1 VNILNL
7 IYISLKEQCY
17 LLLIRIIFKKNIEM
31 ITKSL
36 GKMLFMNRKSSVYR
50 NMIEQLMMNVS
61 DIFDKPV
68 MDVDVD
74 EAMELIGKTLGASRA
89 YIFMLKSNGS
99 VEKKKIENLHEW
111 CADGI
116 EPDCNIMLDVYS
128 TELPWWMNKLAYKQT
143 INLNDVKNLPM
154 EAEVEKSIFEAQNVS
169 SIMAAP
175 LFNIRESLFGFI
187 AMDSL
192 NGKMNW
198 GPYDEKLLNLM
209 ANNFMEYLQKRK
221 TEIEMRRATRILNC
235 TWKKKKK

>member
-1 VNILNL
+1 MRVHELAKEIGVSSKEL
-7 IYISLKEQCY
+7 ISE
-17 LLLIRIIFKKNIEM
+17 
-31 ITKSL
+31 L
-36 GKMLFMNRKSSVYR
+36 GKLGIKVKNHMSSLEADQVSKLKASRSSKKEVPFAKVPKAKSSQT
-50 NMIEQLMMNVS
+50 I
-61 DIFDKPV
+61 
-68 MDVDVD
+68 
-74 EAMELIGKTLGASRA
+74 
-89 YIFMLKSNGS
+89 
-99 VEKKKIENLHEW
+99 EKKKIENLHEW